1 VLKTYIIGEVL
12 VMVSRELKV
21 TMLEAVDNQL
31 SMNEPKCTKD
41 TFERLI
47 ASGYSPQEAKESIAE
62 FRNPSF
68 GEPMVACI
76 DKCNFLTFALHL
88 CVL

>member
-1 VLKTYIIGEVL
+1 
-12 VMVSRELKV
+12 MVSRELKV

-47 ASGYSPQEAKESIAE
+47 ASGCSPQEANDFPANKIDELVIA
-62 FRNPSF
+62 
-68 GEPMVACI
+68 
-76 DKCNFLTFALHL
+76 LTHL
-88 CVL
+88 